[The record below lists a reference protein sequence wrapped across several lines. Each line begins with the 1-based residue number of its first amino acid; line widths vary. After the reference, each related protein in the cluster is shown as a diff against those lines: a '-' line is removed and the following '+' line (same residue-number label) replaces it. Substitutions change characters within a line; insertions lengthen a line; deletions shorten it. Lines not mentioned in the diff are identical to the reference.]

1 MLIHIYPV
9 LPFPIH
15 ITPGP
20 PIYEQIVQAVKLSL
34 TTGRLK
40 PGDRF
45 PSVRTI
51 STELGVNPNTVQK
64 AATVLT
70 NLGILEI
77 RSGQGS
83 FIAEPSVP
91 SDKKSRLKPLEP
103 LVKDLL
109 VEAAQMGVSTDEL
122 ITLVQEEAR
131 KLNRL

>member
-1 MLIHIYPV
+1 
-9 LPFPIH
+9 
-15 ITPGP
+15 
-20 PIYEQIVQAVKLSL
+20 VQAVKLSL